1 MAQMVK
7 NLPAIFHPWVGKI
20 PWRKQ
25 WLSTPVFLLGNPMDR
40 GAWWVIAHRIKESD
54 TTEQLSYTHS
64 HWEALSRPF
73 GDTVEKWRA
82 GHVG

>member
-1 MAQMVK
+1 MAIHSSI
-7 NLPAIFHPWVGKI
+7 LAGKSHG
-20 PWRKQ
+20 Q
-25 WLSTPVFLLGNPMDR
+25 S
-40 GAWWVIAHRIKESD
+40 AWWVTALGIKESD

-82 GHVG
+82 GHGG